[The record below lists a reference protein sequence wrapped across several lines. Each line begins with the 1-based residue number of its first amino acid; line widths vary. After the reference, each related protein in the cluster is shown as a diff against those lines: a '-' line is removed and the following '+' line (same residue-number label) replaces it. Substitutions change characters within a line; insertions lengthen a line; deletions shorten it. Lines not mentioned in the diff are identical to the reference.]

1 MSINLRHGPSPPG
14 KRSDQPVLFVLSPAP
29 QSSCQIARHMKYIRV
44 ASKLA
49 RVVKEINLAILTLK
63 IDNKFLKSPII
74 TEMSEFAFFNFNNI
88 PTRSNPVKIH
98 LNLPAF
104 CSSIFKTTIL
114 ISGICLKV
122 KTSCF
127 HLHLSHLHKRPT
139 TWWLDEPKGG

>member
-1 MSINLRHGPSPPG
+1 
-14 KRSDQPVLFVLSPAP
+14 
-29 QSSCQIARHMKYIRV
+29 MKYIRV

-104 CSSIFKTTIL
+104 CSRAEKRLRMCYVMRQKTQA
-114 ISGICLKV
+114 
-122 KTSCF
+122 
-127 HLHLSHLHKRPT
+127 
-139 TWWLDEPKGG
+139 

>member
-1 MSINLRHGPSPPG
+1 
-14 KRSDQPVLFVLSPAP
+14 
-29 QSSCQIARHMKYIRV
+29 MKYIRV

-88 PTRSNPVKIH
+88 PTRSHPVKIH

-114 ISGICLKV
+114 ISGIYLKV

-127 HLHLSHLHKRPT
+127 VFSSLFVALAQKAYHVMA
-139 TWWLDEPKGG
+139 

>member
-1 MSINLRHGPSPPG
+1 
-14 KRSDQPVLFVLSPAP
+14 
-29 QSSCQIARHMKYIRV
+29 MKYIRV

-74 TEMSEFAFFNFNNI
+74 TEMSEFAFFNFHNI

-98 LNLPAF
+98 L
-104 CSSIFKTTIL
+104 KTTIL

-127 HLHLSHLHKRPT
+127 HLH
-139 TWWLDEPKGG
+139 

>member
-1 MSINLRHGPSPPG
+1 MVGIWSYLWNRFHTSCMNPRWTFYGEHRFKARSFSSRKTLRSA
-14 KRSDQPVLFVLSPAP
+14 SFVRLKVQLHSRRVKLLA
-29 QSSCQIARHMKYIRV
+29 MKYIRV

-49 RVVKEINLAILTLK
+49 RVVKEINLAIFTLK

-104 CSSIFKTTIL
+104 CSSIF
-114 ISGICLKV
+114 
-122 KTSCF
+122 
-127 HLHLSHLHKRPT
+127 
-139 TWWLDEPKGG
+139 